1 MNVCGVTHVV
11 CLAALSVAAATNE
24 FAERIPSF
32 TNAWR
37 LAWVRPVPLARAAAE
52 PLVVTAG
59 KNQRLWIAAQDAH
72 EVHAYSRRGRRLA
85 RLQVANRG
93 VIIAL
98 GFDRAERLLVAQQ
111 RREQRVPLGEVRV
124 FDASGSSAASY
135 RAIRSRTYPQYWT
148 GRSVAN
154 EIRRARERD
163 EYSAFTPPEALLL
176 RGATMSPRGSVFVI
190 VPVLSTLERFSA
202 DGITVSTYLLTEL
215 RPLSPCWII
224 ATRDGRLVMGD
235 ARNERMLML
244 DTQGRAQASWPVTRV
259 GEQIACARPEHGWLL
274 LDPRKRTITW
284 YGRDGVYEGQERLP
298 AAFTAVTMPNA
309 RTLWLFDTTNWTW
322 HEYQALK

>member
-1 MNVCGVTHVV
+1 MNGRWMTHVV
-11 CLAALSVAAATNE
+11 CLAALNVAAATDE
-24 FAERIPSF
+24 FAKGMPLF

-72 EVHAYSRRGRRLA
+72 EVHAYSTRGRRLA

-93 VIIAL
+93 VIIAID
-98 GFDRAERLLVAQQ
+98 FDRAERLLVAQQ

-124 FDASGSSAASY
+124 FDASGSSAAGY
-135 RAIRSRTYPQYWT
+135 REVRSRTYPKYWT
-148 GRSVAN
+148 GRSVAD
-154 EIRRARERD
+154 ETRLARERD
-163 EYSAFTPPEALLL
+163 EYSAFTPPDALLL
-176 RGATMSPRGSVFVI
+176 RGAAISPRGSVFVI

-202 DGITVSTYLLTEL
+202 DGITVSTYLLTEW

-244 DTQGRAQASWPVTRV
+244 DTQGRAQASWPVERV
-259 GEQIACARPEHGWLL
+259 GEQIACARPERGWLL
-274 LDPRKRTITW
+274 LDPRTRTVTW
-284 YGRDGVYEGQERLP
+284 YGRDGVHEGQQRLP
-298 AAFTAVTMPNA
+298 LAFTAVTMPDA
-309 RTLWLFDTTNWTW
+309 RTLWLFDTANWTW